1 MEKDITAARSA
12 ALAFLKANRAGVI
25 ATVSSEGTPHASVVY
40 YVTDDSFN
48 IYFVTKIDSRKYASI
63 KANPTVAFTV
73 GHLDVPQ
80 TLQIEGIAVELT
92 GQEDKNEHVPAL
104 MEMLSKNN
112 PSFLPIAKMDSE
124 VVVMWIEPK
133 WVRWGDFSVEAIG
146 NEHMFTEIP
155 LQ

>member
-146 NEHMFTEIP
+146 NEHMFNEIS
-155 LQ
+155 LS

>member
-80 TLQIEGIAVELT
+80 TLQIEGIARSH
-92 GQEDKNEHVPAL
+92 GNAL
-104 MEMLSKNN
+104 EK
-112 PSFLPIAKMDSE
+112 
-124 VVVMWIEPK
+124 
-133 WVRWGDFSVEAIG
+133 
-146 NEHMFTEIP
+146 
-155 LQ
+155 

>member
-40 YVTDDSFN
+40 YVTDESFN

-63 KANPTVAFTV
+63 KANPPVAVTV

-155 LQ
+155 LR